1 MPARVKLP
9 AADPMAVP
17 VRTGSALPEQ
27 FRKAIASRR
36 KRRLGDA
43 VGITQFGV
51 NLVELGPGD
60 MSAQRHWHETE
71 DEFVYVLEGELTLV
85 TDEGEQILA
94 AGLCAGFPAGKASGH
109 HLINR
114 SKTAARYLEVGTRV
128 KNDIVHYSD
137 IDLHLDLVDDDEH
150 WTDKKGNPYP

>member
-9 AADPMAVP
+9 AADPAGVP
-17 VRTGSALPEQ
+17 VRKGSALPET

-71 DEFVYVLEGELTLV
+71 DEFVYMLDGELTRV
-85 TDEGEQILA
+85 TDEGERILA

-114 SKTAARYLEVGTRV
+114 GKTVARYLEVGTRV
-128 KNDIVHYSD
+128 KNDVVHYSD
-137 IDLHLDLVDDDEH
+137 IDLHLDLVDGVEH